1 MDTWTSWRAKSPVEG
16 RDGQTGGVGALGDGT
31 FGAVTR
37 GEESRPFGTN
47 TGAARCS
54 MLKVGF
60 SLAGVPMRGVEV
72 ESVGACGAGL
82 LFWDVDESTP
92 A

>member
-1 MDTWTSWRAKSPVEG
+1 M
-16 RDGQTGGVGALGDGT
+16 GALGVGT
-31 FGAVTR
+31 LGVLAL

-60 SLAGVPMRGVEV
+60 SLAGVPARGVGAEG
-72 ESVGACGAGL
+72 VGAWATGL
-82 LFWDVDESTP
+82 LFWGVDGSAP

>member
-1 MDTWTSWRAKSPVEG
+1 MGAL
-16 RDGQTGGVGALGDGT
+16 GVGALGVAT
-31 FGAVTR
+31 L
-37 GEESRPFGTN
+37 GEDESRPFGTN

-60 SLAGVPMRGVEV
+60 SLAGVPASG
-72 ESVGACGAGL
+72 VGAWVAGL
-82 LFWDVDESTP
+82 LSWGVDGSAP